1 MLRNAQM
8 SLQDHRQTC
17 LNDKKCIQKHK
28 IAGQDQD
35 WIALWLRFHENF
47 HGEAV
52 VFGASIF
59 NQTLIMTR
67 KKLVKLVKDK
77 STTAKRQFSF
87 DGNRSS
93 ALPVAHRLCIF
104 GLGDVVHGHDRDVFL
119 VFAAGVKNVS
129 FHALPRKKMDHGNI
143 RRQTDVYTNTGGY
156 I

>member
-1 MLRNAQM
+1 
-8 SLQDHRQTC
+8 
-17 LNDKKCIQKHK
+17 
-28 IAGQDQD
+28 
-35 WIALWLRFHENF
+35 
-47 HGEAV
+47 
-52 VFGASIF
+52 
-59 NQTLIMTR
+59 MTR

-93 ALPVAHRLCIF
+93 ALPEAHRLCIF